1 MTVPDLTPAGGAAP
15 LPRRVL
21 AQAGLDARAV
31 LRNGEQL
38 LLTLVLPVLLLVGL
52 AGASFPDLGP
62 GRRIDVLAPG
72 VLALAVLSTA
82 FTGQAIATGFDRRYG
97 VLRLLATTPLGRGG
111 LIAGRVLAVLA
122 VEVLQVAVLGGL
134 AVTLGWRPEP
144 VGVLLAILALVLG
157 TITFVAAGLL
167 LAGTLRSEAVL
178 AGANLAWVLLVAGGG
193 VLVPTA
199 LMREQVAGLGGLAR
213 WLPSGALG
221 DLFRATLGQG
231 RVDLVAVTVLL
242 AWGSVAALAAV
253 RWFRWD

>member
-1 MTVPDLTPAGGAAP
+1 MTVLDLTPGGGAAP

-52 AGASFPDLGP
+52 AGSPFPDLGP

-97 VLRLLATTPLGRGG
+97 VLRMLATTPLGRGG

-134 AVTLGWRPEP
+134 AVALGWRPAP
-144 VGVLLAILALVLG
+144 VGVLLAAPALVLG
-157 TITFVAAGLL
+157 TVTFVAAGLL

-178 AGANLAWVLLVAGGG
+178 AGANLAWVLLVALGG

-199 LMREQVAGLGGLAR
+199 LMREQAGGLGGLAR

-221 DLFRATLGQG
+221 DLLRATLGQG
-231 RVDLVAVTVLL
+231 RPDLVAVAVLL